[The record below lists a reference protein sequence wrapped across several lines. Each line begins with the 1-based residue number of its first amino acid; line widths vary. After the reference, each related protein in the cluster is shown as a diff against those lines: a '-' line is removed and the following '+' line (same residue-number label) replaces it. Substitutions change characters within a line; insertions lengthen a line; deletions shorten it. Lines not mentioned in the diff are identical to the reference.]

1 MADLRITD
9 LTALPEGDV
18 AATDVLP
25 IADVSASETKKVTAK
40 DLFEA
45 GAALADNGSI
55 PSAKLS
61 AITPANLGNSSSAAQ
76 FIAGPTA
83 TTGAFAARVIAPGDL
98 PLATAATVGAVRI
111 GTGITVSSGD
121 ISLSAATSA
130 TRGGVSVPAASGLSV
145 DGSGVLSHQSSV
157 TAQTKNGFT
166 VNASGHVT
174 AVGSIASTDLPVAT
188 TSAVGG
194 VFVGSGLAVTAGGQL
209 NHAASITAGTTSG
222 ITYNSSGHITAITA
236 LVGNDLPVATTSVKG
251 AVSVPAGALSVSG
264 AGALTHDVSAVTP
277 GTYPKVTVDTR
288 GHVTAGTTLSA
299 TDIPEIPATKLTS
312 GTLNVS
318 VLGTNSIT
326 GIKLADSSTVQFGGA
341 GSTAGVVTFPTAQF
355 KGQQFWDELNGDL
368 YLWSGSA
375 WLPVT
380 ITSGELVYGG
390 TYDAS
395 VNEVAS
401 VTSAGSAV
409 GLTTGAALPAASDTN
424 NRYYLVVS
432 DSGTGT
438 GNAPAEALAPP
449 DMILSNGTT
458 WDLIDVSNAIAGQT
472 ATNISFTPYGGIAAT
487 NVQLAIQELDDEKL
501 GVTGGTVDGTLL
513 IGTTGVLSFEG
524 STANAYETSLAVV
537 DPTADRTI
545 TFPDAT
551 GTVVTTGDTG
561 TVTSTMIANGTI
573 VDADVNASAAI
584 TGTKIEQGSTSVR
597 GTVQLTDSTSSTSTT
612 TAATPASVKS
622 AYDLADAAMPKAGGT
637 FTGNVTLNAQSDLRF
652 ADSDSSNWVAFQ
664 APATVAANV
673 TWTLPATDGTNGQAL
688 STNGSGTLSWTNV
701 GTGDVTLTGTQTLTN
716 KTLTDPAII
725 GTILEDV
732 FTITD
737 GAAFEIDPGNGSV
750 QLITLGANRTP
761 KATNFTA
768 GEAVTL
774 MVDDGTAYTLTWSDS
789 TFGGSGVV
797 WKTGGGNAPTL
808 NTTGYTVIVLWK
820 VGTQVYGARVGDA

>member
-1 MADLRITD
+1 MSDLKIAELPSLAGADLAAGD
-9 LTALPEGDV
+9 LLPV
-18 AATDVLP
+18 S
-25 IADVSASETKKVTAK
+25 DVSASETKKINAK
-40 DLFEA
+40 DFVEA
-45 GAALADNGSI
+45 AVDLIDNGSI

-121 ISLSAATSA
+121 ISVSAATSA

-166 VNASGHVT
+166 VNASGHIT
-174 AVGSIASTDLPVAT
+174 AVGSIASTDLPIAT

-222 ITYNSSGHITAITA
+222 ITYNASGHITAITA

-251 AVSVPAGALSVSG
+251 AVSVPAGALSVNG

-299 TDIPEIPATKLTS
+299 SDIPEIPATKLTS

-326 GIKLADSSTVQFGGA
+326 GVKLADSSTVQFGGA
-341 GSTAGVVTFPTAQF
+341 GSTAGVVTFPTAEF

-380 ITSGELVYGG
+380 ITSGELVYAG
-390 TYDAS
+390 TYNA
-395 VNEVAS
+395 NTNLVAS
-401 VTSAGSAV
+401 TTSAGTAA
-409 GLTTGAALPAASDTN
+409 GLAAGSALPAASATN
-424 NRYYLVVS
+424 ARYYLVVS
-432 DSGTGT
+432 VSGTGT
-438 GNAPAEALAPP
+438 GNAPAVALAPP

-458 WDLIDVSNAIAGQT
+458 WDLVDVSNAIAGQT
-472 ATNISFTPYGGIAAT
+472 ATNISFTPYGDIIAT
-487 NVQLAIQELDDEKL
+487 NVQTALQELDDEKL
-501 GVTGGTVDGTLL
+501 PKAGGTVTGELL
-513 IGTTGVLSFEG
+513 IGTTGSLVFEG
-524 STANAYETSLAVV
+524 STANAFETTLAVT

-545 TFPDAT
+545 TFADVS

-622 AYDLADAAMPKAGGT
+622 AYDLADAAMPKAGGA
-637 FTGNVTLNAQSDLRF
+637 FTGNVTLNAQNDLRF

-673 TWTLPATDGTNGQAL
+673 TWTLPATDGTSGQVL
-688 STNGSGTLSWTNV
+688 STNGSGTLSWAAV
-701 GTGDVTLTGTQTLTN
+701 GSGDVTLTGTQTLTN

-761 KATNFTA
+761 KATNFAA

>member
-1 MADLRITD
+1 MSDLRISE
-9 LTALPEGDV
+9 LQSLPEADMAAGDFLP
-18 AATDVLP
+18 VL
-25 IADVSASETKKVTAK
+25 DVSASETKKATLK

-45 GAALADNGSI
+45 GAAFADNGSI
-55 PSAKLS
+55 PSDKLS

-83 TTGAFAARVIAPGDL
+83 TTGAFAARIIAPGDL
-98 PLATAATVGAVRI
+98 PLATVATVGAVRI

-121 ISLSAATSA
+121 ISVSAATSA
-130 TRGGVSVPAASGLSV
+130 TRGGVSVPVASGLSV

-174 AVGSIASTDLPVAT
+174 AVGSIASTDLPIAT

-209 NHAASITAGTTSG
+209 NHAASIAAGTTSG
-222 ITYNSSGHITAITA
+222 ITYNASGHITAITA
-236 LVGNDLPVATTSVKG
+236 LVGNDLPAATTSVKG
-251 AVSVPAGALSVSG
+251 AVSVPTGALSVDG

-312 GTLNVS
+312 GTLSVS

-380 ITSGELVYGG
+380 ITSGELVYAG
-390 TYDAS
+390 TYNAGT
-395 VNEVAS
+395 NLVAS
-401 VTSAGSAV
+401 TTSAGTAA
-409 GLTTGAALPAASDTN
+409 GITTGSALPAASTTN
-424 NRYYLVVS
+424 ARYYLVVS
-432 DSGTGT
+432 VSGTGT
-438 GNAPAEALAPP
+438 GNAPAVALAPP
-449 DMILSNGTT
+449 DMILSNGTS

-472 ATNISFTPYGGIAAT
+472 ASNISFTPYGGIVAT
-487 NVQLAIQELDDEKL
+487 NAQTALQELDDDKL
-501 GVTGGTVDGTLL
+501 AKAGGTITGNLE
-513 IGTTGVLSFEG
+513 IGTTGTLSFEG
-524 STANAYETSLAVV
+524 STANAYETTLAVV

-545 TFPDAT
+545 TLPDST
-551 GTVVTTGDTG
+551 GTVITTGDTG
-561 TVTSTMIANGTI
+561 TVTSTMIADGTI
-573 VDADVNASAAI
+573 VDGDINASAAI
-584 TGTKIEQGSTSVR
+584 TGTKIQQGSTSVR

-622 AYDLADAAMPKAGGT
+622 AYDLADAAMPKAGGA
-637 FTGNVTLNAQSDLRF
+637 FTGNVTLNAQNDLRF

-673 TWTLPATDGTNGQAL
+673 TWTLPATDGTSGQVL
-688 STNGSGTLSWTNV
+688 STNGSGTLSWSAV
-701 GTGDVTLTGTQTLTN
+701 GSGDVTLTGTQTLTN

-732 FTITD
+732 FTISD

-750 QLITLGANRTP
+750 QLITLGASRTP
-761 KATNFTA
+761 KATNFAA

-774 MVDDGTAYTLTWSDS
+774 MVDDGTAYTLTWSDA

-797 WKTGGGNAPTL
+797 WKTNAGVAPTL

>member
-1 MADLRITD
+1 MSDLRISE
-9 LTALPEGDV
+9 LQSLPEADV
-18 AATDVLP
+18 AAGDFLPVL
-25 IADVSASETKKVTAK
+25 DVSASETKKATLK

-55 PSAKLS
+55 PSDKLS

-83 TTGAFAARVIAPGDL
+83 TTGAFAARIIAPGDL
-98 PLATAATVGAVRI
+98 PLATTATVGAVRI

-121 ISLSAATSA
+121 ISVSAATSA
-130 TRGGVSVPAASGLSV
+130 TRGGVSVPVASGLSV

-174 AVGSIASTDLPVAT
+174 AVGSIASTDLPIAT
-188 TSAVGG
+188 TSNVGG
-194 VFVGSGLAVTAGGQL
+194 IFVGSGLAVTAGGQL
-209 NHAASITAGTTSG
+209 NHAASIAAGTTSG
-222 ITYNSSGHITAITA
+222 ITYNASGHITAITA
-236 LVGNDLPVATTSVKG
+236 LVGNDLPAATSSVKG
-251 AVSVPAGALSVSG
+251 AVSVPAGALSVDG

-312 GTLNVS
+312 GTLSVS

-380 ITSGELVYGG
+380 ITSGELVYAG
-390 TYDAS
+390 TYNAGT
-395 VNEVAS
+395 NLVAS
-401 VTSAGSAV
+401 TTSAGTAA
-409 GLTTGAALPAASDTN
+409 GITTGSALPAASTTN
-424 NRYYLVVS
+424 ARYYLVVS
-432 DSGTGT
+432 VSGTGT
-438 GNAPAEALAPP
+438 GNAPAVALAPP
-449 DMILSNGTT
+449 DMILSNGTS
-458 WDLIDVSNAIAGQT
+458 WDLVDVSNAIAGQT
-472 ATNISFTPYGGIAAT
+472 ASNISFTPYGGIVAT
-487 NVQLAIQELDDEKL
+487 NVQTALQELDDDKL
-501 GVTGGTVDGTLL
+501 AKAGGTVTGNLE
-513 IGTTGVLSFEG
+513 IGTTGTLTFEG
-524 STANAYETSLAVV
+524 STSNAYETTLAVV

-545 TFPDAT
+545 TLPDST
-551 GTVVTTGDTG
+551 GTVITTGDTG
-561 TVTSTMIANGTI
+561 TVTSTMIADGTI
-573 VDADVNASAAI
+573 VDGDINASAAI
-584 TGTKIEQGSTSVR
+584 TGTKIQQGSTSVR

-622 AYDLADAAMPKAGGT
+622 AYDLADAAMPKAGGA
-637 FTGNVTLNAQSDLRF
+637 FTGNVTLNAQNDLRF

-673 TWTLPATDGTNGQAL
+673 TWTLPATDGTSGQVL
-688 STNGSGTLSWTNV
+688 STNGSGTLSWSAV
-701 GTGDVTLTGTQTLTN
+701 GSGDVTLTGTQTLTN

-761 KATNFTA
+761 KATNFAA

-774 MVDDGTAYTLTWSDS
+774 MVDDGTAYTLTWSDA

>member
-40 DLFEA
+40 DLVEA
-45 GAALADNGSI
+45 GVALIDDASI
-55 PSAKLS
+55 PSAKLA
-61 AITPANLGNSSSAAQ
+61 AITPGSLGNSTSAAQ

-83 TTGAFAARVIAPGDL
+83 TTGAFAARTIAPGDL

-121 ISLSAATSA
+121 ISVSAATSA

-145 DGSGVLSHQSSV
+145 DGSGVLSHQSSI
-157 TAQTKNGFT
+157 TGQTKNGFT
-166 VNASGHVT
+166 VNDSGHIT

-188 TSAVGG
+188 TTTVGG
-194 VFVGSGLAVTAGGQL
+194 VFIGSGLAVTVGGQL
-209 NHAASITAGTTSG
+209 NHAASIVAGTTSG
-222 ITYNSSGHITAITA
+222 ITYNASGHITAITA
-236 LVGNDLPVATTSVKG
+236 LAGSDLPAATTSVKG
-251 AVSVPAGALSVSG
+251 AVSVPAGALSVDG

-277 GTYPKVTVDTR
+277 GTYPKVTVDSR
-288 GHVTAGTTLSA
+288 GHVTAGTTLA
-299 TDIPEIPATKLTS
+299 AADIPDISAAKLTS
-312 GTLNVS
+312 GTLDVN

-326 GIKLADSSTVQFGGA
+326 GTKLGNSSTVKFGGS
-341 GSTAGVVTFPTAQF
+341 GSTAGVVTFPTAEF
-355 KGQQFWDELNGDL
+355 KGQYFWDELNGDL

-395 VNEVAS
+395 VNQVGS
-401 VTSAGSAV
+401 VTTAGSAV
-409 GLTTGAALPAASDTN
+409 GLTAGASLPAASSTN

-432 DSGTGT
+432 DSGTGS

-449 DMILSNGTT
+449 DMILSNGAT
-458 WDLIDVSNAIAGQT
+458 WDLIDVSNAIAGQS
-472 ATNISFTPYGGIAAT
+472 ASNISFTPYGDIAAT
-487 NVQLAIQELDDEKL
+487 NVQLALQELDDEKL
-501 GVTGGTVDGTLL
+501 GASGGTVNGTLL
-513 IGTTGVLSFEG
+513 FGTTGALSFEG
-524 STANAYETSLAVV
+524 STADDYETTLAVV

-545 TFPDAT
+545 TFPDAS

-561 TVTSTMIANGTI
+561 SVTSTMILNGTI
-573 VDADVNASAAI
+573 VDADINASAAI
-584 TGTKIEQGSTSVR
+584 TGSKVAAGTTSAR
-597 GTVQLTDSTSSTSTT
+597 GTLQLTDSTSSTSTT
-612 TAATPASVKS
+612 TAATPNSVKTS
-622 AYDLADAAMPKAGGT
+622 YDLANAAMPKAGGA
-637 FTGNVTLNAQSDLRF
+637 FTGDITLNAQSDLRF

-664 APATVAANV
+664 APATVASNV
-673 TWTLPATDGTNGQAL
+673 TWTLPATDGTSGQAL

-701 GTGDVTLTGTQTLTN
+701 GTGDVTLNGTQTLTN
-716 KTLTDPAII
+716 KTLTDPAIT

-732 FTITD
+732 YTISD

-761 KATNFTA
+761 KATNMAA
-768 GEAVTL
+768 GEAITL
-774 MVDDGTAYTLTWSDS
+774 MVDDGTAYTLTWTDT
-789 TFGGSGVV
+789 TFGTSGVV
-797 WKTGGGNAPTL
+797 WKTDAGAAPTL

-820 VGTQVYGARVGDA
+820 VGSQVYGARVGDA